1 MASLV
6 SPFAA
11 IFIGVVLGLASC
23 STVQTLLNK
32 LVENNCTT
40 KIETVQVGGR
50 QLKHCVRNNAQQTQ
64 PKRMVTLYNL

>member
-1 MASLV
+1 MASLI
-6 SPFAA
+6 SPFSA

-23 STVQTLLNK
+23 DTVRNVLNK

-40 KIETVQVGGR
+40 KIETVQVGGNE
-50 QLKHCVRNNAQQTQ
+50 LKHCVRNNAQQTQ